1 MKSQSHCNYY
11 NFFQS
16 QFIVD
21 QDIFIVVILLF
32 LTIFEAKNISSI
44 LVYVYCINLKFFLK
58 SIIVSEMCERCTC
71 SGVRVL
77 VYVFWCMC
85 SGVCVLVYLFWCT
98 CSGVH
103 VRSFNLLLYSM
114 MKFLYCSYNCMDVSF
129 MFPSNLLNFST
140 HFLVAILNIFVCN
153 VIAVS
158 SDVVVTCTYQIVK
171 HESESNS
178 CCKLWEDF
186 DSKQ

>member
-16 QFIVD
+16 QFIVG
-21 QDIFIVVILLF
+21 QDILIVGILLF

-77 VYVFWCMC
+77 VYVFWC
-85 SGVCVLVYLFWCT
+85 T

-140 HFLVAILNIFVCN
+140 QFLIAILNIFVCN

-158 SDVVVTCTYQIVK
+158 SDVVATCTYQIVK